1 MRFAERNGFIKEKTI
16 QLTNIDKT
24 LTNRLYNLVFT
35 RFVKDFDYLSE
46 ELEYVVDKLG
56 YKIEVRLQD
65 NWNTVRILLQK
76 VSPDIPWYMPYEII
90 EIFFEARNK

>member
-1 MRFAERNGFIKEKTI
+1 MFGYSKHIHDKLRTEV
-16 QLTNIDKT
+16 DKT

-76 VSPDIPWYMPYEII
+76 VSPDIPCICPM
-90 EIFFEARNK
+90 K

>member
-46 ELEYVVDKLG
+46 E
-56 YKIEVRLQD
+56 
-65 NWNTVRILLQK
+65 
-76 VSPDIPWYMPYEII
+76 
-90 EIFFEARNK
+90 